1 MSIYNANGVLGYF
14 ITMAIKYACFSA
26 NSMAMVWSVAMKY
39 ACFQVVLTS
48 DTTTA
53 LSYNHTTLVLHWT
66 TTFERYFSGSSD
78 TDHDSLL

>member
-48 DTTTA
+48 DTCNHGTFIQ
-53 LSYNHTTLVLHWT
+53 SYNIGPAL
-66 TTFERYFSGSSD
+66 
-78 TDHDSLL
+78 DHHV